1 MKVFLRRGWLLALL
15 VLAACANQAPTP
27 TVGVAVQPEA
37 SPTQAL
43 AAASPTTSAATPAA
57 ASPTTSESTPADT
70 IPQPNAFDDQTTPV
84 NLFRSLVNA
93 LNRGEYERAYGYWAT
108 PPGGI
113 DQGGF
118 SASFFGIDLV
128 VGLVT
133 APTYN
138 PSQTEAR
145 MAGIVLLGMS
155 DGGAR
160 ADTACYLATRA
171 DVNSP
176 WQLISNNS
184 MPTTT
189 NDVLGVLDQQA
200 RECGTPLEQLALSK
214 QTTIPEVLFGYYAG
228 LAQDDQAKTAE
239 MWVEGTLPSVP
250 DNLRQSNQLSVYA
263 NVTPVE
269 TEVAAFLQTIIL
281 ADTNAMWVGCYGASQ
296 QADIWRLNSGY
307 LQASSPATVL
317 IQTLTQGCD
326 I

>member
-15 VLAACANQAPTP
+15 VLAGCANQVPAP
-27 TVGVAVQPEA
+27 TVGATLQPEA
-37 SPTQAL
+37 SPTQAI
-43 AAASPTTSAATPAA
+43 AVASPTTSVATPV
-57 ASPTTSESTPADT
+57 DT
-70 IPQPNAFDDQTTPV
+70 LPQPNAFDDQTTPV
-84 NLFRSLVNA
+84 KLFRSLVNA
-93 LNRGEYERAYGYWAT
+93 LNRGEYERAYRYWAT

-133 APTYN
+133 APTFN
-138 PSQTEAR
+138 ESQTEAR

-176 WQLISNNS
+176 WQLSSNNS
-184 MPTTT
+184 LPTTT

-200 RECGTPLEQLALSK
+200 RECGTPLEQLALTK
-214 QTTIPEVLFGYYAG
+214 QTTVPEVLFSYYAG
-228 LAQDDQAKTAE
+228 LAQADQAKTAE
-239 MWVEGTLPSVP
+239 TWVEGTLPSVP
-250 DNLRQSNQLSVYA
+250 DNLRQSNQLSVYV

-269 TEVAAFLQTIIL
+269 TEAAAFLQTIIL
-281 ADTNAMWVGCYGASQ
+281 ADTKVMWVGCYGASQ
-296 QADIWRLNSGY
+296 QADTWRLNSGY
-307 LQASSPATVL
+307 LQASGPATVL